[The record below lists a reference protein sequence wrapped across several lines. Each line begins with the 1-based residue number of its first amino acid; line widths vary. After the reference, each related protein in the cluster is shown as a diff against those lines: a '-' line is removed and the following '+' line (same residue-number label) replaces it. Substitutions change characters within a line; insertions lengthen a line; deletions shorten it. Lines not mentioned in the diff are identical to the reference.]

1 MMVLNNGLETNAFR
15 WSEKIS
21 GIKQK
26 NIPISATFVNT
37 RDQKKSFGLSS
48 ATKFGTGYFPSSGL
62 GQVLK
67 TKPMKR
73 GNENG
78 SCSDMEISF
87 GSENAGDDLVKR
99 RVFSKEDD
107 LSDSATS
114 TEISYNTQL
123 SDGYYSSRLSPTVN
137 RETTVRNDVAG
148 RGFKNEKFSVHDTP
162 SAPPLVDSRLEINQY
177 ANSTCT
183 VGTKSIP
190 LAEVTNGS
198 VTHNPSVRTT
208 AGLEANGS
216 AHSLLPRLPAF
227 QPRLISEHGSWCS
240 VVSYDACVRLCL
252 HAWALHGSG
261 EVHCFLENECAL
273 LRDAFSLRHVLLQS
287 EDELMERQGAAE
299 LVSQGAAQKSK
310 KTFGKIKLQVRKVK
324 IGSDPLPSCGT
335 LPFINSSVLEKESL
349 QRQYSHLKSNISSS
363 WKSIQNV
370 RLAPKVPANGSF
382 SRQSLAYAKAVTR
395 YMKQVSEVLKVGAT
409 NLCRGPLPYNQVV
422 QETYFFLSK
431 LKSSS
436 DEDVVRMRPGAGEEH
451 VFFPDGLGDYLL
463 VDVQD
468 SKGHLYG
475 RAQVQ
480 VAAIADNPDE
490 KLRWWPIY
498 SDPEHDTIGRV
509 QLYINYTTSSSD
521 HPKCGSVAETMAYD
535 YLLEVALKLQQFSQK
550 NLILKGPWKWLVK
563 EFSSY
568 YGVSDVYAKLR
579 YLSYIMDVA
588 TPTEYCLNLVYD
600 LLSHVL
606 IKGNSRNTLSHQE
619 KRMLGDVEEQT
630 KDILALVFENYKS
643 LDESSPS
650 GMMDIFRPANGLVAP
665 ALAPAVKLY
674 TLMHDILSPEAQL
687 KFCRYFQAATQKR
700 LRRHLAETDEFV
712 VSSNEGTLI
721 DTSISYEKMKS
732 LILNIRNEIFT
743 DVEIHN
749 QHMLP
754 SFIELPNISSSI
766 YSVELSSRL
775 RAFLAARPPPGPS
788 RPVSQLVIAAADLQR
803 DLPLWNVNPVNGG
816 VDAKELFRS
825 YITRWI
831 QDKRLD
837 LLEFCKPDKV
847 KSCCVG
853 SQLSTSPFIDEMFN
867 RIEEAINEYQ
877 IILCRW
883 PEYISLLEKAI
894 ADVEKATFEAV
905 EKQFNDVLAPLKDN
919 LANKI
924 LGHKYVQKL
933 SKGTVN
939 IYLVPDELGVLLNS
953 MRRLL
958 DLRCPKIETLLKSWN
973 YCFPDDVQSVIGE
986 HLNDVK
992 VMLRAKFRNY
1002 RQAIVEKLA
1011 ENTRVQSL
1019 TKLKNIIRD
1028 SKEEDVQNQ
1037 MQPLKDLLMKTIHH
1051 LDTVVEPPVFI
1062 QICCE
1067 FWERMGQDILHILED
1082 GGEKRSWYK
1091 GLRVAVSI
1099 LDDIFASEMQNL
1111 RGNSLHG
1118 KELELPGSIRE
1129 IHSMLR
1135 NDAL

>member
-1 MMVLNNGLETNAFR
+1 MHCLVAEKALSTDTLLSISLQPLEIVMVLNNGLESNAFR

-21 GIKQK
+21 GIKQR
-26 NIPISATFVNT
+26 NVPISATFVNS
-37 RDQKKSFGLSS
+37 RDEGTGFGLSS
-48 ATKFGTGYFPSSGL
+48 STKFGTGYFPSSGL
-62 GQVLK
+62 GQILK
-67 TKPMKR
+67 TKPMK

-78 SCSDMEISF
+78 SGSDMEISY
-87 GSENAGDDLVKR
+87 GSQNKVHDDLVKR
-99 RVFSKEDD
+99 PGVSKEDE
-107 LSDSATS
+107 LSDS
-114 TEISYNTQL
+114 
-123 SDGYYSSRLSPTVN
+123 
-137 RETTVRNDVAG
+137 
-148 RGFKNEKFSVHDTP
+148 DTP
-162 SAPPLVDSRLEINQY
+162 SAPPLVGSRLEINQY
-177 ANSTCT
+177 ANSTCS

-190 LAEVTNGS
+190 LAEATNGR
-198 VTHNPSVRTT
+198 VTHNSSVRTT

-216 AHSLLPRLPAF
+216 THSLLPRLPAF
-227 QPRLISEHGSWCS
+227 QPRLLISEHGSWYA
-240 VVSYDACVRLCL
+240 VVSYEACVRLCL
-252 HAWALHGSG
+252 HAWALSGSS

-273 LRDAFSLRHVLLQS
+273 LRDAFSLRHVFLQS
-287 EDELMERQGAAE
+287 EDELMERQGSAE

-310 KTFGKIKLQVRKVK
+310 KTIGKIKLQVRKVK

-335 LPFINSSVLEKESL
+335 LPIINSSVLEKESL
-349 QRQYSHLKSNISSS
+349 QRQYTHLKSNISSS

-370 RLAPKVPANGSF
+370 RLAPKVPTNGSF
-382 SRQSLAYAKAVTR
+382 SRWSLAYAKAVSR
-395 YMKQVSEVLKVGAT
+395 YMKQVSEVLKVGT
-409 NLCRGPLPYNQVV
+409 TDLCRGPLPYEQVI
-422 QETYFFLSK
+422 QETYSFVSK

-436 DEDVVRMRPGAGEEH
+436 DEDVVRMRPGSGEEH

-468 SKGHLYG
+468 SKGRLYG

-480 VAAIADNPDE
+480 VAAIADHPDE
-490 KLRWWPIY
+490 KLRWLPIF
-498 SDPEHDTIGRV
+498 SDPDHNTVGRV
-509 QLYINYTTSSSD
+509 QLHINYTSSSE

-550 NLILKGPWKWLVK
+550 NLILKGPWKWLVT

-568 YGVSDVYAKLR
+568 YGVSDVYTKLR

-588 TPTEYCLNLVYD
+588 TPTEYCLNLVHE

-606 IKGNSRNTLSHQE
+606 INGNNSNTLSHQE
-619 KRMLGDVEEQT
+619 KRILGDVEDQT
-630 KDILALVFENYKS
+630 KGILALVFENYKS
-643 LDESSPS
+643 LDESSTS
-650 GMMDIFRPANGLVAP
+650 GMMDIFRQANGLVAP

-700 LRRHLAETDEFV
+700 LRRHLTETDEFV
-712 VSSNEGTLI
+712 MSNNEGTPVDI
-721 DTSISYEKMKS
+721 SISYEKMKS
-732 LILNIRNEIFT
+732 LILNVRNEIFT

-749 QHMLP
+749 QHVLP

-766 YSVELSSRL
+766 YCVELSSRL
-775 RAFLAARPPPGPS
+775 RAFLVARPPPGPS

-816 VDAKELFRS
+816 VDAKELFHS
-825 YITRWI
+825 YITHWI
-831 QDKRLD
+831 QDKRVD

-847 KSCCVG
+847 KSCSVG

-867 RIEEAINEYQ
+867 RLEGTINEYQ

-919 LANKI
+919 LTNKI

-933 SKGTVN
+933 SKGTIN

-958 DLRCPKIETLLKSWN
+958 DLRCPKIETLLKSWSS
-973 YCFPDDVQSVIGE
+973 CFPDDGQSVIGE

-1011 ENTRVQSL
+1011 ENTRVQNL

-1028 SKEEDVQNQ
+1028 SKEEADVQNR

-1062 QICCE
+1062 QICRE

-1091 GLRVAVSI
+1091 GIRVAVSI
-1099 LDDIFASEMQNL
+1099 MDDIFVSEMQNL

-1118 KELELPGSIRE
+1118 KELELPASIRE

-1135 NDAL
+1135 KDAFHHGLRGD